1 MKRTLLFACTAL
13 VVMVGAGSA
22 QTVSRSYSYFTIG
35 GITLQEIDEELA
47 LRGPKVSST
56 GKRHPGATQMRFS
69 TRYTFASTTDWCRIE
84 KAQVS
89 VEAKMIL
96 PQWRARG
103 RSDPDTRLI
112 WDTLS
117 ADIRRHEES
126 HVQIAKSHARKLEDA
141 LEAIGRRSDCDAVK
155 AAAGSISARI
165 LAEHD
170 AAQDRFDRIE
180 SINFENRMLRLLAY
194 RMQQIEAG
202 RIAN

>member
-1 MKRTLLFACTAL
+1 MKRKLLFVCAGL
-13 VVMVGAGSA
+13 VLMAGASSA

-35 GITLQEIDEELA
+35 GITLQEIDEELSR
-47 LRGPKVSST
+47 RGPKVSST
-56 GKRHPGATQMRFS
+56 GKRHPGATQMQFS
-69 TRYTFASTTDWCRIE
+69 IRYTYASTTGWCRIE
-84 KAQVS
+84 KADVS
-89 VEAKMIL
+89 VKAKMIL

-117 ADIRRHEES
+117 SDIRRHEES
-126 HVQIAKSHARKLEDA
+126 HVQIAKDHARKLGDA
-141 LEAIGRRSDCDAVK
+141 LEAIGRRGNCDEVK
-155 AAAGSISARI
+155 SAASVITARI

-170 AAQDRFDRIE
+170 AAQARFDRIE
-180 SINFENRMLRLLAY
+180 SINFENRMMRLLSY

>member
-1 MKRTLLFACTAL
+1 MSA
-13 VVMVGAGSA
+13 GASLA

-35 GITLQEIDEELA
+35 GITLQEIDEELSR
-47 LRGPKVSST
+47 RGPKVSST
-56 GKRHPGATQMRFS
+56 GRRHPGATQMEFA
-69 TRYTFASTTDWCRIE
+69 TRYTFASTTGWCRIQ
-84 KAQVS
+84 KAV
-89 VEAKMIL
+89 VNVKATMIL
-96 PQWRARG
+96 PQWRARS

-117 ADIRRHEES
+117 SDIRRHEES

-141 LEAIGRRSDCDAVK
+141 LEAIGRRGDCEAVK
-155 AAAGSISARI
+155 AAAGTVSARI

-180 SINFENRMLRLLAY
+180 SINFEKRITRLLTY

-202 RIAN
+202 RIPN